1 MIQRIQTVFMLL
13 FVFAAGVNFFL
24 FPSEIIVFKPVLGE
38 NVDSSPYISFLL
50 AILVFVNIGFYKKRM
65 LQLRINQ
72 LVWVLYTL
80 FWGSFIYFA
89 LQSTT
94 EGLNSYLPD
103 LLIAFVGEVA
113 LLLANRYIRKDEA
126 LIRSL
131 DRLR

>member
-13 FVFAAGVNFFL
+13 FVIAAAVNFFL
-24 FPSEIIVFKPVLGE
+24 FSSEIVVFEPVLGE
-38 NVDSSPYISFLL
+38 KVDSSPYISILL
-50 AILVFVNIGFYKKRM
+50 AILVLVNIGFYKKRT
-65 LQLRINQ
+65 LQVRINQ

-80 FWGSFIYFA
+80 FWGSFVYFTV
-89 LQSTT
+89 QNTT
-94 EGLNSYLPD
+94 EGLNLYLPD

>member
-13 FVFAAGVNFFL
+13 FVIAAAVNFFL
-24 FPSEIIVFKPVLGE
+24 FPSEIVVFEPVLGE
-38 NVDSSPYISFLL
+38 KVDFSPYISILL
-50 AILVFVNIGFYKKRM
+50 AILVLVNIGFYKKRK
-65 LQLRINQ
+65 LQVRINQ

-80 FWGSFIYFA
+80 FWGSFVYFTV
-89 LQSTT
+89 QNTT
-94 EGLNSYLPD
+94 EGLNLYLPD
-103 LLIAFVGEVA
+103 LLVAFVGEVA

>member
-13 FVFAAGVNFFL
+13 FVITAAVNFFL
-24 FPSEIIVFKPVLGE
+24 FPSEIVVFEPVLGE
-38 NVDSSPYISFLL
+38 KVDSSPYISILL
-50 AILVFVNIGFYKKRM
+50 AILVLVNIGFYKKRK
-65 LQLRINQ
+65 LQVRINQ

-80 FWGSFIYFA
+80 FWGSFVYFT
-89 LQSTT
+89 LQNTT
-94 EGLNSYLPD
+94 EGLNLYLPD
-103 LLIAFVGEVA
+103 LLVAFVGEVA

>member
-13 FVFAAGVNFFL
+13 DVIAAAVNFYL
-24 FPSEIIVFKPVLGE
+24 FPSEIVVFEPVLGE
-38 NVDSSPYISFLL
+38 KVDSSPYISILL
-50 AILVFVNIGFYKKRM
+50 AILVLVNIGFYKKRK
-65 LQLRINQ
+65 LQVRINQ

-80 FWGSFIYFA
+80 FWGSFVYFT
-89 LQSTT
+89 LQNTT
-94 EGLNSYLPD
+94 EGLNLYLPD
-103 LLIAFVGEVA
+103 LLVAFVGEVA

>member
-24 FPSEIIVFKPVLGE
+24 FSSEIILFKPVLGE

-50 AILVFVNIGFYKKRM
+50 AILVFINIGFYKKRM

-72 LVWVLYTL
+72 LVLVLYTL
-80 FWGSFIYFA
+80 FWGSFVYFT

-103 LLIAFVGEVA
+103 LLIAFVGEVS
-113 LLLANRYIRKDEA
+113 LLVANRYIRKDEA

>member
-13 FVFAAGVNFFL
+13 FFIAAAVNFFL
-24 FPSEIIVFKPVLGE
+24 FPSEIVVFEPVLGE
-38 NVDSSPYISFLL
+38 KVDSSPYISILL
-50 AILVFVNIGFYKKRM
+50 AILVLVNIGFYKKRK
-65 LQLRINQ
+65 LQVRINQ

-80 FWGSFIYFA
+80 FWGSFVYFT
-89 LQSTT
+89 LQNTT
-94 EGLNSYLPD
+94 EGLNLYLPD
-103 LLIAFVGEVA
+103 LLVAFVGEVA

>member
-13 FVFAAGVNFFL
+13 FFIAAAVNFFL
-24 FPSEIIVFKPVLGE
+24 FPSEIVVFEPVLGE
-38 NVDSSPYISFLL
+38 KVDSSPYISILL
-50 AILVFVNIGFYKKRM
+50 AILVLVNIGFYKKRT
-65 LQLRINQ
+65 LQVRINQ

-80 FWGSFIYFA
+80 FWGSFVYFTV
-89 LQSTT
+89 QNTT
-94 EGLNSYLPD
+94 EGLNLYLPD